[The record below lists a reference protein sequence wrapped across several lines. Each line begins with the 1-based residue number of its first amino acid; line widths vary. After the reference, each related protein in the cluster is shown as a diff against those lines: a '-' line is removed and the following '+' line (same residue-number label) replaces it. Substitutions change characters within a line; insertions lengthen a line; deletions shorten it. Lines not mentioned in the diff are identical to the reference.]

1 MNRLTVALL
10 AALDAVIVVA
20 IGIGVALV
28 PLTVMWAV
36 QFHLDVDWTVFWR
49 AGADAWLLGHG
60 ADLAVTLPATTV
72 AALGAGGA
80 AMSFPITIAA
90 LGIALFVVLMGAR
103 TGARAAGTSYRITGA
118 VSAIVAYAVLAAVI
132 TFTAGSPVAR
142 PSAWQGVLLPP
153 FVFAVGVLLGLGIGI
168 TRARG
173 NAPAASASHTTS
185 TTHATHGASGYAA
198 SPYAPPAATVP
209 SERADHDTPLGAL
222 NRLRPATRVA
232 IVAACRGG
240 AAATAM
246 LLGASAAVVA
256 VSIAAHYAQLV
267 ALYESLQAGVLGAT
281 AVTVAQLALLPNAVV
296 WAASWLAGP
305 GFALG
310 TGSSVSPVGTVVG
323 PVPAVPLLGILPHGS
338 SALAFAGLVVPVLAG
353 FAAGYLT
360 RSRSLRGV
368 ATHAGRLTLVAV
380 GIGCFAGVI
389 VGLLAWSSSGSLGPG
404 RLQDAGP
411 NGWLVGLAVGVEV
424 AAGALVGAFSA
435 HRRS

>member
-60 ADLAVTLPATTV
+60 ADLAVTLPASVV

-80 AMSFPITIAA
+80 ALSFPITIAA
-90 LGIALFVVLMGAR
+90 LGIALFVVSMGAR
-103 TGARAAGTSYRITGA
+103 TGARAAGTPYRITGA
-118 VSAIVAYAVLAAVI
+118 ISTILAYAVLAAVI

-142 PSAWQGVLLPP
+142 PSLWQGILLPP
-153 FVFAVGVLLGLGIGI
+153 FVFAVGVFIGLGIGI
-168 TRARG
+168 ARARG
-173 NAPAASASHTTS
+173 NTSA
-185 TTHATHGASGYAA
+185 ASGYAA
-198 SPYAPPAATVP
+198 SGYAAPAAP
-209 SERADHDTPLGAL
+209 GLSERSDRDTPLRVL

-232 IVAACRGG
+232 IAAASRGG

-246 LLGASAAVVA
+246 LLGASAVVVA
-256 VSIAAHYAQLV
+256 VSIAVHYAQLV

-281 AVTVAQLALLPNAVV
+281 ALTVAQLALLPNAVV
-296 WAASWLAGP
+296 WAAAWLAGP

-310 TGSSVSPVGTVVG
+310 TGSSVSPVGTLVG
-323 PVPAVPLLGILPHGS
+323 PVPAVPLLGILPNGS
-338 SALAFAGLVVPVLAG
+338 SALAFAGLIVPVLAG

-360 RSRSLRGV
+360 RSRSLRGG
-368 ATHAGRLTLVAV
+368 ATPAGRLALVAI
-380 GIGCFAGVI
+380 GIGCFAGVV

-424 AAGALVGAFSA
+424 AAGALIGAFSA